1 VDLFYGQLKSRVQC
15 TVCHNI
21 SITFDPYN
29 VLSVPI
35 PTQSLLKQVQV
46 TYYPKLLS
54 QQVMQFSFQ
63 IDPSVAKVQ
72 DLAI

>member
-1 VDLFYGQLKSRVQC
+1 MDLFYGQLKSRVQC
-15 TVCHNI
+15 TVCHHI

-35 PTQSLLKQVQV
+35 STASLMKQVKV

-63 IDPSVAKVQ
+63 IDPSVAKLQ